1 MTHAPEGIEQTV
13 AAARSLLFVPG
24 DRPDRFDKAVASG
37 ADLVVL
43 DLEDAVAPERK
54 AAAREFV
61 RDWLAG
67 GHPALVRV
75 NAHGTPWSADDLAM
89 VHATGAALMVPK
101 AEDPARL
108 AVHRTVQVPLIETA
122 LGVLRAGE
130 LCAVPG
136 VVRPAFGSIDLAAQL
151 GVDPADREALRH
163 ARATLVLAAAAA
175 SVAPPVDGVTTAVND
190 TGAVRDDT
198 AYAARLGFSGKLC
211 VHPGQVTA
219 VHEALAPTPGQVR
232 WAREVVEAAAGNAVV
247 VLDGNM
253 IDKPV
258 VDRAR
263 RLLVRAADRGRTQPA
278 APTTP

>member
-1 MTHAPEGIEQTV
+1 MTASLDGIGASV

-24 DRPDRFDKAVASG
+24 DRPDRFAKAAASG

-54 AAAREFV
+54 ATAREFV

-67 GHPALVRV
+67 GRAALVRI
-75 NAHGTPWSADDLAM
+75 NAHGTPWYEDDLAM
-89 VHATGAALMVPK
+89 AQDAGAPLMVPK
-101 AEDPARL
+101 AEDPERL
-108 AVHRTVQVPLIETA
+108 AGHRTVQVPLIETA
-122 LGVLRAGE
+122 LGVLRARE

-151 GVDPADREALRH
+151 AVNPADREALHH

-190 TGAVRDDT
+190 TEAARDDT
-198 AYAARLGFSGKLC
+198 VYAARLGFSGKLC
-211 VHPGQVTA
+211 VHPGQVA
-219 VHEALAPTPGQVR
+219 VVHEALAPTPGEVR
-232 WAREVVEAAAGNAVV
+232 WAREVVEAAAGNTVAV
-247 VLDGNM
+247 LGGNM

-263 RLLVRAADRGRTQPA
+263 RLLVRAGDRSRTEPA